1 MRPEGTFKSFNF
13 VSVDCHLPDPLL
25 AERRMVS
32 FLSDIARSQERL
44 WWCLPLVHD
53 QEKPHALVMLHDGL
67 GKKELL
73 RFV

>member
-1 MRPEGTFKSFNF
+1 M
-13 VSVDCHLPDPLL
+13 
-25 AERRMVS
+25 S

-53 QEKPHALVMLHDGL
+53 QEKPHALVMLRVGL

-73 RFV
+73 RFVKWHL